1 MWVRHYQVVD
11 KAADD
16 KGAARLLAARGEQS
30 TVLVEIGPRF
40 VLDPVRI
47 FAGSMGGATLW
58 SSPTYVA
65 PGRVAHELKARKSA
79 AYAQRVRA
87 TAARHER
94 GAELVLPADPLGD
107 VFK

>member
-1 MWVRHYQVVD
+1 MRHYQIVD
-11 KAADD
+11 KTADD
-16 KGAARLLAARGEQS
+16 KAAARLLAARGEQA

-58 SSPTYVA
+58 SSPSYVA
-65 PGRVAHELKARKSA
+65 PGRVLHELKARKSA
-79 AYAQRVRA
+79 AYVQRQ
-87 TAARHER
+87 AAEAGRRER
-94 GAELVLPADPLGD
+94 GAELVLPPDPLGD

>member
-1 MWVRHYQVVD
+1 MRHYQVVD

-16 KGAARLLAARGEQS
+16 KAAARLLAARGEQS

-58 SSPTYVA
+58 TSPTFVA
-65 PGRVAHELKARKSA
+65 PGRILHELKARKSA
-79 AYAQRVRA
+79 AYVQRVQA
-87 TAARHER
+87 TAERRER
-94 GAELVLPADPLGD
+94 GEELVLPSDPLSA